1 MHSPY
6 VGSFLGTPQSQ
17 IVNRKI
23 SFQSLGGL
31 NAGPD
36 SPGMKSV
43 ASTTNTIEF
52 YRSTSTFGKY
62 GGYMALIGGFLFQ
75 LTLGAW
81 FCFGNLIP
89 YIASYM
95 TYHMNRDQSF
105 TLSDDDLAELYT
117 QFITDGNIVF
127 FIAMAFNGLCCIF
140 GGTLELNLGPT
151 KTLIITG
158 LLISAGFGFT
168 YFGLIWKSFS
178 VIYITFGVVFG
189 AGVGLGYPV
198 QPIVCMR
205 WFPEKRGVVNGFTS
219 AVFGSGPFF
228 FNPIQTKM
236 INPLNLAMDERLGFS
251 KNLEIIERVPVMFLY
266 VAAIMLIMQSVS
278 LLFIR
283 SPPWF
288 VSIADAGAGGH
299 GISKSQLKYEAHS
312 LTVKQAVSLGSFWM
326 LFCTNL
332 LYTCVLCWL
341 CAQWKVFSAGY
352 MGITDD
358 GMLSLIGSICALSN
372 GVGRFFWGVFYD
384 WTGSYKKSQGIMA
397 IIATTFCLT
406 VPFVRIEGDMS
417 STMVLLSVW
426 MIVMWACAGC
436 NYSFIPSVLIETYG
450 AKHVGELLG
459 IFIVA
464 EPLAVGWVVI
474 LSSFPFLNS
483 NLEYNAWIIGTCS
496 AVSILLVYVTNINLD
511 RKAFLAGAGAINKKV
526 HPVYEA
532 V

>member
-6 VGSFLGTPQSQ
+6 VGSLLATPQSR
-17 IVNRKI
+17 ISVNRKL
-23 SFQSLGGL
+23 SFQSLGGF

-52 YRSTSTFGKY
+52 YRTTSTFGKY
-62 GGYMALIGGFLFQ
+62 GGWMALIGGFLFQ

-95 TYHMNRDQSF
+95 AYHMNKDQHF
-105 TLSDDDLAELYT
+105 TLSDDELHELYMSYCT
-117 QFITDGNIVF
+117 NGNIVF

-140 GGTLELNLGPT
+140 GGNLELNLGPT

-158 LLISAGFGFT
+158 LLISSGFGLT

-228 FNPIQTKM
+228 FNPIQTKL
-236 INPLNLAMDERLGFS
+236 INPLNVAMDERIGFS
-251 KNLEIIERVPVMFLY
+251 HNVDIVERVPVMFLY
-266 VAAIMLIMQSVS
+266 VAVIMLIMQSVS

-299 GISKSQLKYEAHS
+299 GISKSQLKYNANS
-312 LTVKQAVSLGSFWM
+312 LTVKQALMQPSFWM
-326 LFCTNL
+326 LFVTNL
-332 LYTCVLCWL
+332 LYTLILCWL
-341 CAQWKVFSAGY
+341 CAQWKVFSSGY

-358 GMLSLIGSICALSN
+358 GMLSIIGSICALSN

-384 WTGSYKKSQGIMA
+384 WTASYKRTQSVMA
-397 IIATTFCLT
+397 GIATVFCLT
-406 VPFVRIEGDMS
+406 IPFVRIEGDMS
-417 STMVLLSVW
+417 TTTVLLTIW
-426 MIVMWACAGC
+426 MIVMWGCAGC

-464 EPLAVGWVVI
+464 EPIAVGFICV
-474 LSSFPFLNS
+474 LSSFPFLNTY
-483 NLEYNAWIIGTCS
+483 LQYNAWIVGSLS
-496 AVSILLVYVTNINLD
+496 AVSIILCYITKLDLD
-511 RKAFLAGAGAINKKV
+511 RKQFLSGSGSLNKKV
-526 HPVYEA
+526 NLYDSV
-532 V
+532 